1 MLALYQKNYD
11 TVQQDVASI
20 KLQHKAN
27 QEKRDI
33 MMQSTLDSASQRATY
48 ARRSS
53 LLNAVNVGTSG
64 IMKIQDIET

>member
-1 MLALYQKNYD
+1 
-11 TVQQDVASI
+11 
-20 KLQHKAN
+20 
-27 QEKRDI
+27 